1 VKKVFQKI
9 LTSGLAT
16 IVLLS
21 TFSYSVSKHYCLNR
35 LVDTSFLTKAES
47 CTPVNS
53 AIDDCESFKA
63 VKSCCDNEHILVEG
77 LDNFHFEKYVQ
88 LEFDVD
94 YSYSPQIFDF
104 KKIILVAKRKTL
116 YFSYKPPPFYKSIYQ
131 LNESYLI

>member
-9 LTSGLAT
+9 LSFGLAT

-21 TFSYSVSKHYCLNR
+21 TFSFSVSKHYCLNR
-35 LVDTSFLTKAES
+35 LVDTSFITEAES
-47 CTPVNS
+47 CIPDIKAS
-53 AIDDCESFKA
+53 ESCKSFKA

-88 LEFDVD
+88 LEFDVE
-94 YSYSPQIFDF
+94 YSYTPQRFDF
-104 KKIILVAKRKTL
+104 KEIILVAKSKTL